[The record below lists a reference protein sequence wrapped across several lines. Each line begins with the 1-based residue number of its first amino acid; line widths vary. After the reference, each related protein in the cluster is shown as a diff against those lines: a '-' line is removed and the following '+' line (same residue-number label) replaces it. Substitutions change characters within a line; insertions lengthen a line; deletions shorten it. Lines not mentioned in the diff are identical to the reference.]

1 MPVIAVLTKADTLKV
16 PAAHQLMKEHH
27 LTMKEAMPKVADCA
41 AQMLSKLRGGLE
53 KELNSSKYP
62 PKDYV
67 GMSSRS
73 LIGIWCYNCFD
84 INMIIQ
90 I

>member
-1 MPVIAVLTKADTLKV
+1 MIAVLTKSDTLKLPV
-16 PAAHQLMKEHH
+16 VHQLMKEHG
-27 LTMKEAMPKVADCA
+27 LTIKKAMPKVADFA
-41 AQMLSKLRGGLE
+41 AQMLNKLKGRLE

-67 GMSSRS
+67 AMSSRS
-73 LIGIWCYNCFD
+73 LTGIWCYNHLD
-84 INMIIQ
+84 SINMIIQ